1 MNQLD
6 LNTEF
11 QDALN
16 AAADKLKSWVNS
28 GEIIRVSGHIDAD
41 GLAAAGIISLM
52 LVRMKANFHTRI
64 LPQLEPNYIEDL
76 AKEKRKYYIFSDF
89 GSGQMNLL
97 TKSFPNEDI
106 IILDHHE
113 PLKSS
118 EKSSH
123 IIELNSHLFG
133 INGSND
139 ISAAGMCFLFAYALD
154 SRKNLDLLPLA
165 LVGAVGDTQDRD
177 KQHSF
182 TGMNKKLVDLG
193 VEQNLIKIEK
203 DLSFQYR
210 ESTPICEALKETTE
224 PYLPELTGNEA
235 ACLRFLANIGIPLHT
250 GENPRTVSD
259 LSTNEKKILTSQLTQ
274 LILSHNGTPE
284 QANSLIST
292 NYLIINEK
300 ESYLKDIREYSYLLN
315 ACGRTRHPGIGVAVC
330 MGDRDVHYKQAQD
343 LVHDYIKKVNSFLDS
358 LKRPGKLQETN
369 HVQYFYGE
377 DLDETMIGTIT
388 TIATKTKLANKVL
401 IGFAA
406 CEDGS
411 YKISARTQ
419 DTFVNKGVHLGNAM
433 RETIAQLGLD
443 PSKFIAGGHDAAAGT
458 RIPKSYDKL
467 FIETLNKVVAEQIS
481 KKK

>member
-16 AAADKLKSWVNS
+16 AAADRLKSWVNS
-28 GEIIRVSGHIDAD
+28 GEIIRVSSHIDAD
-41 GLAAAGIISLM
+41 GLAAAGIISSM
-52 LVRMKANFHTRI
+52 LLRMRANFHTRI
-64 LPQLEPNYIEDL
+64 LPQLEPNHIEDL

-89 GSGQMNLL
+89 GSGQVHLL
-97 TKSFPNEDI
+97 TKSFPKEEI

-113 PLKSS
+113 PLKAS
-118 EKSSH
+118 EKSSN
-123 IIELNSHLFG
+123 ILELNSHFFDL
-133 INGSND
+133 NGSND
-139 ISAAGMCFLFAYALD
+139 IAGAGMCFLFAYALD
-154 SRKNLDLLPLA
+154 SCKNLDLLPLA
-165 LVGAVGDTQDRD
+165 LVGAVGDTQDKD

-182 TGMNKKLVDLG
+182 TGVNKKLVELG
-193 VEQNLIKIEK
+193 VEQNLIRVEK
-203 DLSFQYR
+203 DLYFQYR
-210 ESTPICEALKETTE
+210 EMKPIHEALMETNE

-235 ACLRFLANIGIPLHT
+235 ACLRFLSNIGIPLHA
-250 GENPRTVSD
+250 GDSPRTISD
-259 LSTNEKKILTSQLTQ
+259 LSTKEKKILTSQLTQ
-274 LILSHNGTPE
+274 LILSHNGTSE

-300 ESYLKDIREYSYLLN
+300 ESYLKDIREFSQLLN
-315 ACGRTRHPGIGVAVC
+315 ACGRTRNPGIGVAVC
-330 MGDRDVHYKQAQD
+330 MGDREIHYKRAQD
-343 LVHDYIKKVNSFLDS
+343 LLLNYLKKVNSFLDS
-358 LKRPGKLQETN
+358 LKRPGKIQETDY
-369 HVQYFYGE
+369 VQYFYGE

-388 TIATKTKLANKVL
+388 TITTKTKIANKVL

-419 DTFVNKGVHLGNAM
+419 DAFVDKGVHLGIAM

-481 KKK
+481 KKE

>member
-6 LNTEF
+6 LSAEF

-16 AAADKLKSWVNS
+16 AAADRLKSWVNS
-28 GEIIRVSGHIDAD
+28 GEIIRVSSHIDAD
-41 GLAAAGIISLM
+41 GLAAAGILSSM
-52 LVRMKANFHTRI
+52 LLRMKANFHVRI

-89 GSGQMNLL
+89 GSGQVNLL
-97 TKSFPNEDI
+97 TKSFPKEEI
-106 IILDHHE
+106 ILLDHHE

-118 EKSSH
+118 EKSSN
-123 IIELNSHLFG
+123 ILELNSHLYK

-139 ISAAGMCFLFAYALD
+139 ISAAGMCFLFAYAVD
-154 SRKNLDLLPLA
+154 SGKNLDLLPLA
-165 LVGAVGDTQDRD
+165 LVGAVGDTQDND

-182 TGMNKKLVDLG
+182 TGVNKKLAELG

-203 DLSFQYR
+203 DLYFQYR
-210 ESTPICEALKETTE
+210 ELRPIHEALMETSE

-235 ACLRFLANIGIPLHT
+235 ACLRFLANIGIPLHA
-250 GENPRTVSD
+250 GENPRTISD
-259 LSTNEKKILTSQLTQ
+259 LSTNEKKILTSQLSQ
-274 LILSHNGTPE
+274 LILSHDGTSE
-284 QANSLIST
+284 QANSLVST
-292 NYLIINEK
+292 NYSIIHEK
-300 ESYLKDIREYSYLLN
+300 ESYLKDIREFSQLLN
-315 ACGRTRHPGIGVAVC
+315 ACGRTRNPGIGVAVC
-330 MGDRDVHYKQAQD
+330 IGDRDIHYKHAQD
-343 LVHDYIKKVNSFLDS
+343 LLLNYSKKVNSFLDS
-358 LKRPGKLQETN
+358 LKRHNKIQETDYI
-369 HVQYFYGE
+369 QFFYGE

-388 TIATKTKLANKVL
+388 TIATKTKIANKVL
-401 IGFAA
+401 IGFAS

-419 DTFVNKGVHLGNAM
+419 DALVNKGVHLGHAL
-433 RETIAQLGLD
+433 RETITKLGLD

-481 KKK
+481 KKR